1 MHSSLAKT
9 PTGTFADVKPNH
21 WYYRNVMIAKNMGIV
36 SGTGNNYFYPDD
48 PIKREDMAVILAKTF
63 KIIGKPLPNH
73 SDSVLDKYSDKN
85 LISIYA
91 LQSMAILN
99 GEGII
104 TGKSSS
110 QLSPK
115 DYATR
120 AEAAVI
126 LYKALNKL

>member
-1 MHSSLAKT
+1 
-9 PTGTFADVKPNH
+9 
-21 WYYRNVMIAKNMGIV
+21 MGIV

-85 LISIYA
+85 
-91 LQSMAILN
+91 

>member
-1 MHSSLAKT
+1 
-9 PTGTFADVKPNH
+9 
-21 WYYRNVMIAKNMGIV
+21 MGIV

-110 QLSPK
+110 QLSLRLRHK
-115 DYATR
+115 SGGGSNIVQSFKQTL
-120 AEAAVI
+120 I
-126 LYKALNKL
+126 LSYTLLFINN